1 MELGHDLPLS
11 QEPAGQ
17 KALVINRG
25 MVVLN
30 TAAGEIC
37 ISVIEDGWACPS
49 QVPNK
54 KRL

>member
-1 MELGHDLPLS
+1 MLFKSTFANGMELGHDLPLS

-25 MVVLN
+25 TVVLN

-37 ISVIEDGWACPS
+37 ISVIED
-49 QVPNK
+49 V
-54 KRL
+54 